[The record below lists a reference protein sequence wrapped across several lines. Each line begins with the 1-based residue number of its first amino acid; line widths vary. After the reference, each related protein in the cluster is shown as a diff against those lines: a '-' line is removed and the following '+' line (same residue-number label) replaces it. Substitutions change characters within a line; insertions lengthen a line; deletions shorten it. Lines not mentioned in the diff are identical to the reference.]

1 MEENIGISNTC
12 YMCGEIIAI
21 ISTDDP
27 IIRLIEVIGSFCLKN
42 YTSYTGYT
50 GYTNCTNYKSST
62 GFTG

>member
-1 MEENIGISNTC
+1 
-12 YMCGEIIAI
+12 MCGEIIAI